1 MGARRS
7 SRKGSLAFRPRKRA
21 ETQMPRIGHWPTS
34 TERRLLGFAAYK
46 AGMTSVAYIDDSTSP
61 NAGNEIVGAATI
73 LEVPAMT
80 VYGIRGM
87 KFGQVVADEI
97 VDDQK
102 LLNDISLKLKKKNKL
117 ESKDISDVF
126 ILAFT
131 HPDKTGFGK
140 KKADKMMIAVGGKDA
155 ADKLEYAR
163 TLLGKE
169 VKASDAFKPGE
180 FVDAVSITKGKGW
193 QGTVKRFN
201 THQQRR
207 KATGKRRHI
216 GTLGP
221 WHPGYV
227 FYTVP
232 HPGQMGYHKRT
243 EINKRILKFVTPEE
257 VNPSGGFPH
266 YGLVKNE
273 CLLMVGSLGGPQ
285 KRLVRLRKAARTS
298 AAPKTPDVRM
308 ISRLSKN

>member
-21 ETQMPRIGHWPTS
+21 ESQMPRIGYWPSS
-34 TERRLLGFAAYK
+34 TTRGLLGFAAYK

-73 LEVPAMT
+73 LEVPVMT

-87 KFGQVVADEI
+87 KFGQVVADEM

-102 LLNDISLKLKKKNKL
+102 ILNNISLKLKKKNKL
-117 ESKDISDVF
+117 EVANISDVF
-126 ILAFT
+126 VLAFT
-131 HPDKTGFGK
+131 RPEKTGFGRK
-140 KKADKMMIAVGGKDA
+140 NADRMMIGVGGKDV

-163 TLLGKE
+163 TLLGKD
-169 VKASDAFKPGE
+169 VKASEAFKPGE

-193 QGTVKRFN
+193 QGTVKRFG

-207 KATGKRRHI
+207 KATGKVRHI

-227 FYTVP
+227 MYTVP

-243 EINKRILKFVTPEE
+243 DINKRILKFVEPEQI
-257 VNPSGGFPH
+257 NPAGGFPH

-273 CLLMVGSLGGPQ
+273 CLLMVGSIGGPQ
-285 KRLVRLRKAARTS
+285 KRLIRLRKAVRNKS
-298 AAPKTPDVRM
+298 LKVPDVRM
-308 ISRLSKN
+308 ISLESKN